1 MNNPKFFD
9 KFQLI
14 ITITALGAT
23 LISSVLFFVMVLTGT
38 RNFDE
43 EGVLV
48 SITYNEILQTFFIIF
63 FLIQL
68 TAIVW
73 FVARAITYK
82 MRIKEEESL

>member
-14 ITITALGAT
+14 ITITALGTT